1 MIKKAANL
9 FITAYLLI
17 IFCVYPFYL
26 RSGYLDIGEAKNE
39 FFLFV
44 SFAAVGIMSVCGF
57 LLLVEKF
64 FKKDPG
70 REAYL
75 INWDKVS
82 ATDLFVL
89 LYATS
94 VFMSFVFTQ
103 YREEALWG
111 TEGWYIGF
119 VFLILLC
126 CLYFFISRMWD
137 GNRKVFYALIVSSA
151 VVFLLGICNR
161 FSVYPIAFEVTQPDF
176 ISTLG
181 NINWYC
187 GFLAVVAPVGIG
199 MFVFENKSAAVKKA
213 LSGFYAVITFMSG
226 FAQGSS
232 SIFLWFAALFSMLL
246 WISLERR
253 EWIENWLSL
262 LVLWGA
268 SAQLARLLRHILPGA
283 YNYDLNNL
291 CGYCTDSSFTL
302 WIAFGGII
310 FQLVIRKWK
319 MKEFDRNNIRKIRTV
334 LLLLISALI
343 LAWVVMAIL
352 FTRRVIP
359 LPEDKAVFRELFC
372 LDENWGN
379 GRGAAILAGFQTFKE
394 MPFLH
399 KLIGVGPD
407 CFSKYAY
414 SLPEVA
420 EGLRSSFGGS
430 RLTNVHNELF
440 TALLNTGIL
449 GVSFYIGIFVSFVKG
464 CMKKGKDNPVLYV
477 LVTCIVCC
485 FAHNMISFAQ
495 ILNLPFLFILLGMG
509 EAIRR
514 KSLNN
519 TFSG

>member
-9 FITAYLLI
+9 FTTAYLLI

-39 FFLFV
+39 FFLLV
-44 SFAAVGIMSVCGF
+44 SFASVGIMSVCGF
-57 LLLVEKF
+57 LLLLEKF
-64 FKKDPG
+64 SRKDSG

-75 INWDKVS
+75 IDWDKVS
-82 ATDLFVL
+82 STDLFVL

-94 VFMSFVFTQ
+94 VFMSFVFTE
-103 YREEALWG
+103 YREEAFWG

-119 VFLILLC
+119 VLLILLC

-137 GNRKVFYALIVSSA
+137 GDRKVFYALIVSSA
-151 VVFLLGICNR
+151 LVFLLGICNR
-161 FSVYPIAFEVTQPDF
+161 FSVYPIKFEVTQPDF

-187 GFLAVVAPVGIG
+187 GFLSVVAPVGIG
-199 MFVFENKSAAVKKA
+199 VFVFENEITAVKKG
-213 LSGFYAVITFMSG
+213 LSGLYAVIAFMSG

-232 SIFLWFAALFSMLL
+232 SIFLWFGALFFMLL
-246 WISLERR
+246 WISPEKR
-253 EWIENWLSL
+253 EWIENWLYL

-268 SAQLARLLRHILPGA
+268 SAQLVRLLRHILPGA

-310 FQLVIRKWK
+310 LLLVIKKWK
-319 MKEFDRNNIRKIRTV
+319 IKEPDGNSIRKIRTA

-343 LAWVVMAIL
+343 LAWILTAIL
-352 FTRRVIP
+352 FTGRGIP
-359 LPEDKAVFRELFC
+359 LPEDKAVFRELFY

-379 GRGAAILAGFQTFKE
+379 GRGAAILAGFQTFKK

-407 CFSKYAY
+407 CFSQYAY

-420 EGLRSSFGGS
+420 EGLRSSFGSS

-440 TALLNTGIL
+440 TALLNTGVL

-464 CMKKGKDNPVLYV
+464 CMKKGKENPALYV
-477 LVTCIVCC
+477 FVTCIICY

-509 EAIRR
+509 EAVRR
-514 KSLNN
+514 RIKE
-519 TFSG
+519 